1 MSEGTFFPDPIDP
14 EEALEL
20 DNDADPNAGENYDK
34 SQCYKSIVP
43 DYEYG
48 YRATIPKE

>member
-20 DNDADPNAGENYDK
+20 ETDIDPNAGK
-34 SQCYKSIVP
+34 
-43 DYEYG
+43 G
-48 YRATIPKE
+48 FA